1 MIVRAVSW
9 DDMNRTEL
17 YFACWLGGNRTAYTT
32 VQYSNEHM

>member
-17 YFACWLGGNRTAYTT
+17 YFACTLLISGSWYTT
-32 VQYSNEHM
+32 VQYQ